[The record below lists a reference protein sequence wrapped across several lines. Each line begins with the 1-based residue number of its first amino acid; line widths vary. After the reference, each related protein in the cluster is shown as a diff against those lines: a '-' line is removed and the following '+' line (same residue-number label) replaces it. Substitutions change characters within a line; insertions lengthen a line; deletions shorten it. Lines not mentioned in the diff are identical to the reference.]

1 MDVVGSITGFF
12 RSILW
17 AIIYLL
23 LWVTDTIW
31 QVVMKI
37 ATLDFFEKGNVAEW
51 FTAISGIIIMFVVFR
66 VVKIMVKFMTSEEY
80 RTRLDPIHLIF
91 MIGVASFSIA
101 FAPIGYQY
109 LNNVAITSVKEM
121 SNFAPSDAG
130 INNSRNAKISDILVE
145 ASSINLTGDSET
157 GSLDQQ
163 IKQLDKDIARYQKEI
178 EQAEAEKKK
187 SQPGDAT
194 WNGANQVITKNNELI
209 KEAKATKKEL
219 QKKKNGVDIYDSN
232 GFDINAEDS
241 DGNYMYFSSW
251 TSLFFMIGVA
261 FLGFRTFLGVA
272 LSIGKRSILICIQY
286 LLAPYAIASLIDSES
301 KDFET
306 WVRMIAGNFMIN
318 FVQIYGCYFVLYMIN
333 SNIIQSAL
341 GGDMVGILAKI
352 ILLIAGFMAIENIPS
367 YVGRILGGSSS
378 TVGQAWS
385 EAQGVG
391 KMGLGAGSFATG
403 AMLGSVGTV
412 ASMVGGG
419 IAGFSSTQ
427 GAGSRALA
435 TASGVASGMSR
446 SASAVSAGMRGRRS
460 SASIGAGI
468 ISSGARALGQS
479 VVGAGVSSAERK
491 AGIASTD
498 AGVSSAERKAGI
510 ASTDAGV
517 QASSQSSSTAG
528 ADISASVGGG
538 FSGMYSGDDELSD
551 VQIAEAE
558 SAGMDTSGMSRV
570 EYDANSQAFG
580 IEQGYAPAEEQ
591 VRNENSNP
599 ARSAGQQ
606 AYNAQAQQRLGS
618 KKSQHTAGNV
628 NTQIRNQ
635 RIVDDTNH
643 RKER

>member
-37 ATLDFFEKGNVAEW
+37 ATLDIFEKGNVAEW

-109 LNNVAITSVKEM
+109 LNNVAITSVKQM
-121 SNFAPSDAG
+121 SNFAPSDSG

-419 IAGFSSTQ
+419 IEGFRSTQ
-427 GAGSRALA
+427 GAGARTLA
-435 TASGVASGMSR
+435 TAKGLASGVAR
-446 SASAVSAGMRGRRS
+446 SASDISAGMKGRKS

-498 AGVSSAERKAGI
+498 AGV
-510 ASTDAGV
+510 
-517 QASSQSSSTAG
+517 QASSQSSSFAG
-528 ADISASVGGG
+528 ADIPAGGG
-538 FSGMYSGDDELSD
+538 GSYSSSYSGDGELSD
-551 VQIAEAE
+551 TQIAEAE
-558 SAGMDTSGMSRV
+558 SAGMDTSGMNRE
-570 EYDANSQAFG
+570 EYDAGSQAFG
-580 IEQGYAPAEEQ
+580 IEQGYVSAEEQ

-635 RIVDDTNH
+635 RIVDDTNYG
-643 RKER
+643 KER

>member
-435 TASGVASGMSR
+435 TASGIASGMSR

-498 AGVSSAERKAGI
+498 AGV
-510 ASTDAGV
+510 
-517 QASSQSSSTAG
+517 QASSQSSSSAG
-528 ADISASVGGG
+528 ADIPAGGG
-538 FSGMYSGDDELSD
+538 GSYSSSYSGDGELSD
-551 VQIAEAE
+551 TQIAEAE
-558 SAGMDTSGMSRV
+558 SAGMDTSGMNRE
-570 EYDANSQAFG
+570 EYDAGSQAFS
-580 IEQGYAPAEEQ
+580 IEQGYVPAEEQ

-606 AYNAQAQQRLGS
+606 AYNDQAQQRLGS

-635 RIVDDTNH
+635 RIVDDTV
-643 RKER
+643 ERHFKCESILQII

>member
-121 SNFAPSDAG
+121 SNFAPSDAD

-178 EQAEAEKKK
+178 EQAKAEKKK
-187 SQPGDAT
+187 SQPGDAV
-194 WNGANQVITKNNELI
+194 WNGANQTITKNRELI
-209 KEAKATKKEL
+209 KEAEATKKQL
-219 QKKKNGVDIYDSN
+219 SDKKKGLNIYDSN

-251 TSLFFMIGVA
+251 TSLFFMIGIA

-333 SNIIQSAL
+333 SNIIHSAL

-367 YVGRILGGSSS
+367 YVGRILGGSSA
-378 TVGQAWS
+378 TVGQAWN

-435 TASGVASGMSR
+435 TASGIASGMSR

-468 ISSGARALGQS
+468 ISSGARTLGQS
-479 VVGAGVSSAERK
+479 VVG
-491 AGIASTD
+491 

-517 QASSQSSSTAG
+517 QASSQSSSAAG
-528 ADISASVGGG
+528 ADIPAGGG
-538 FSGMYSGDDELSD
+538 GSYSSSYSGDGELSD
-551 VQIAEAE
+551 TQIAEAE
-558 SAGMDTSGMSRV
+558 SAGMDTSGMNRE
-570 EYDANSQAFG
+570 EYDAGSQAFD
-580 IEQGYAPAEEQ
+580 IEQGYVPAEEQ

-606 AYNAQAQQRLGS
+606 AYNDQAQQRLGS
-618 KKSQHTAGNV
+618 KKSQHTTGNV

>member
-12 RSILW
+12 RNILW
-17 AIIYLL
+17 SIIYLL

-109 LNNVAITSVKEM
+109 LNNVAITSVKQM

-130 INNSRNAKISDILVE
+130 IDNSRNARISDILVE

-178 EQAEAEKKK
+178 EQAEADKKK
-187 SQPGDAT
+187 SQPGDAI
-194 WNGANQVITKNNELI
+194 WNGANQTITKNNELI
-209 KEAKATKKEL
+209 KEAKATRKEL
-219 QKKKNGVDIYDSN
+219 QKKKNGVDIYNSS

-333 SNIIQSAL
+333 SNIIHSAL

-378 TVGQAWS
+378 TVGQAWN

-391 KMGLGAGSFATG
+391 RMGLSAGSFATG
-403 AMLGSVGTV
+403 AMLGSAGTV

-427 GAGSRALA
+427 GVGARTLA
-435 TASGVASGMSR
+435 TASGLASGVAR
-446 SASAVSAGMRGRRS
+446 SASDIKAGMRGRKS

-468 ISSGARALGQS
+468 ISAGSRALGQS
-479 VVGAGVSSAERK
+479 IVGAGVSSAERR
-491 AGIASTD
+491 AGIAGTGS
-498 AGVSSAERKAGI
+498 
-510 ASTDAGV
+510 GV
-517 QASSQSSSTAG
+517 QSASQSSSTAG
-528 ADISASVGGG
+528 ADVPAGGG
-538 FSGMYSGDDELSD
+538 GSYSSSYSGDGELSD
-551 VQIAEAE
+551 TQIAEAE
-558 SAGMDTSGMSRV
+558 SVGMDTSGMSQE
-570 EYDANSQAFG
+570 EYDAGSQAYSA
-580 IEQGYAPAEEQ
+580 EQSLAPAEEQ
-591 VRNENSNP
+591 VRHEDSNP
-599 ARSAGQQ
+599 SRSAGQQ

-618 KKSQHTAGNV
+618 KRSQHTAGNV

-635 RIVDDTNH
+635 RIVDDAVNN

>member
-109 LNNVAITSVKEM
+109 LNNVAITSVKQM
-121 SNFAPSDAG
+121 SNFAPSDSG

-187 SQPGDAT
+187 SQPGDAA
-194 WNGANQVITKNNELI
+194 WNGANQTITKNRELI

-219 QKKKNGVDIYDSN
+219 QKKKSGVDIYDSN

-367 YVGRILGGSSS
+367 YVGRILGGSSA
-378 TVGQAWS
+378 TVGQAWN

-391 KMGLGAGSFATG
+391 RMGIGAGSFATG

-419 IAGFSSTQ
+419 IAGFRSTQ
-427 GAGSRALA
+427 GAGARTLA
-435 TASGVASGMSR
+435 TANGLASGVAR
-446 SASAVSAGMRGRRS
+446 SASAISAGMRGRRS

-468 ISSGARALGQS
+468 LSSGVGGITQAVRGTGGQQS
-479 VVGAGVSSAERK
+479 SQVSSTGETGTPSR
-491 AGIASTD
+491 
-498 AGVSSAERKAGI
+498 
-510 ASTDAGV
+510 
-517 QASSQSSSTAG
+517 
-528 ADISASVGGG
+528 GGG
-538 FSGMYSGDDELSD
+538 LSTGYSGDGELSD
-551 VQIAEAE
+551 TQIAEAE
-558 SAGMDTSGMSRV
+558 SAGMDVTGVSPE
-570 EYDANSQAFG
+570 EYYAESQSHG
-580 IEQGYAPAEEQ
+580 IEQSDPTAEEK
-591 VRNENSNP
+591 VKYEDSNP

-606 AYNAQAQQRLGS
+606 AYKAQAQERLTDLYKENG
-618 KKSQHTAGNV
+618 HTTGNV
-628 NTQIRNQ
+628 NSQIRNQ
-635 RIVDDTNH
+635 RIADDTANH

>member
-121 SNFAPSDAG
+121 SNFAPSDAD
-130 INNSRNAKISDILVE
+130 INNSRNAKISNILVE

-178 EQAEAEKKK
+178 EQAKAEKKK
-187 SQPGDAT
+187 SQPGDAI
-194 WNGANQVITKNNELI
+194 WNGANQTITKNRELI
-209 KEAKATKKEL
+209 KEAEATKKQL
-219 QKKKNGVDIYDSN
+219 SDKKGLNIYDSN

-251 TSLFFMIGVA
+251 TSLFFMIGIA

-367 YVGRILGGSSS
+367 YVGRILGGSSA
-378 TVGQAWS
+378 TVGQAWN

-435 TASGVASGMSR
+435 TASGIASGMSR

-498 AGVSSAERKAGI
+498 AGV
-510 ASTDAGV
+510 
-517 QASSQSSSTAG
+517 QASSQSSSSAG
-528 ADISASVGGG
+528 ADIPAGGG
-538 FSGMYSGDDELSD
+538 GSYSSSYSGDGELSD
-551 VQIAEAE
+551 TQIAEAE
-558 SAGMDTSGMSRV
+558 SAGMDTSGMNRE
-570 EYDANSQAFG
+570 EYDAGSQALG
-580 IEQGYAPAEEQ
+580 IEQGYVPAEEQ

-606 AYNAQAQQRLGS
+606 AYNDQAQQRLGS

>member
-17 AIIYLL
+17 SIIYLL

-109 LNNVAITSVKEM
+109 LNNVAITSVKQM
-121 SNFAPSDAG
+121 SNFAPSDAD
-130 INNSRNAKISDILVE
+130 INNSRTARISDILVE

-157 GSLDQQ
+157 GSIDQQ

-178 EQAEAEKKK
+178 EQAEADKKK
-187 SQPGDAT
+187 SQPGDAI
-194 WNGANQVITKNNELI
+194 WNGANQTITKNNELI
-209 KEAKATKKEL
+209 KEAKATRKEL
-219 QKKKNGVDIYDSN
+219 QTKKNGVDIYNSS

-378 TVGQAWS
+378 TVGQAWN

-391 KMGLGAGSFATG
+391 RMGLSAGSFATG
-403 AMLGSVGTV
+403 AMLGSAGTV
-412 ASMVGGG
+412 ASMAGGG
-419 IAGFSSTQ
+419 IAGFRSTQ
-427 GAGSRALA
+427 GAGARTLA
-435 TASGVASGMSR
+435 TASGIASGMAR
-446 SASAVSAGMRGRRS
+446 SARDISDGMRGRKS

-468 ISSGARALGQS
+468 ISSGARTLGQS
-479 VVGAGVSSAERK
+479 IVGAGVSSAERK
-491 AGIASTD
+491 AGIAGTG
-498 AGVSSAERKAGI
+498 AGVSSA
-510 ASTDAGV
+510 
-517 QASSQSSSTAG
+517 SQSSNTAG
-528 ADISASVGGG
+528 ADAPAAGSGGG
-538 FSGMYSGDDELSD
+538 YSGSYSGDGEPSD

-558 SAGMDTSGMSRV
+558 SVGMDTSGMSRE
-570 EYDANSQAFG
+570 EYEASSQAYSA
-580 IEQGYAPAEEQ
+580 EQNLAPAEEQ
-591 VRNENSNP
+591 VRHEDINP
-599 ARSAGQQ
+599 VRSAGQQ

-618 KKSQHTAGNV
+618 KRSQHTAGNM
-628 NTQIRNQ
+628 NSQIRNQ
-635 RIVDDTNH
+635 RIVDNTADH
-643 RKER
+643 KKER

>member
-109 LNNVAITSVKEM
+109 LNNVAITSVKQM
-121 SNFAPSDAG
+121 SNFAPSDSG

-435 TASGVASGMSR
+435 TASGIASGMSR
-446 SASAVSAGMRGRRS
+446 SASAVSVGMRGRRS

-498 AGVSSAERKAGI
+498 AGV
-510 ASTDAGV
+510 

-528 ADISASVGGG
+528 ADISASGGGGFSGG

-558 SAGMDTSGMSRV
+558 SAGMDTSGMSRE
-570 EYDANSQAFG
+570 EYDANSQAFS

-591 VRNENSNP
+591 VLNENSNP

-618 KKSQHTAGNV
+618 KKSQHTAGNM

>member
-1 MDVVGSITGFF
+1 
-12 RSILW
+12 
-17 AIIYLL
+17 
-23 LWVTDTIW
+23 
-31 QVVMKI
+31 
-37 ATLDFFEKGNVAEW
+37 
-51 FTAISGIIIMFVVFR
+51 
-66 VVKIMVKFMTSEEY
+66 MVKFMTSEEY

-109 LNNVAITSVKEM
+109 LNNVAITSVKQM
-121 SNFAPSDAG
+121 SNFAPSDAD

-187 SQPGDAT
+187 SQPGDAA

-419 IAGFSSTQ
+419 IEGFRSTQ
-427 GAGSRALA
+427 GAGARTLA
-435 TASGVASGMSR
+435 TAKGLASGVAR
-446 SASAVSAGMRGRRS
+446 SASDISAGMKGRKS

-468 ISSGARALGQS
+468 ISSGAKALGQS
-479 VVGAGVSSAERK
+479 VVG
-491 AGIASTD
+491 

-528 ADISASVGGG
+528 ADISASGGGGFSGG

-558 SAGMDTSGMSRV
+558 SAGMDTSGMSRE

-580 IEQGYAPAEEQ
+580 IEQGYATAEEQ
-591 VRNENSNP
+591 VLNENSNP

-635 RIVDDTNH
+635 RIVDDTNYG
-643 RKER
+643 KER

>member
-121 SNFAPSDAG
+121 SYFAPSDSG

-187 SQPGDAT
+187 SQPGDAA

-435 TASGVASGMSR
+435 TASGIASGMSR

-479 VVGAGVSSAERK
+479 VVGAGVSSAK
-491 AGIASTD
+491 
-498 AGVSSAERKAGI
+498 RKAGI

-517 QASSQSSSTAG
+517 QASSQSSSSAG
-528 ADISASVGGG
+528 ADIPAGGG
-538 FSGMYSGDDELSD
+538 GSYSSSYSGDGELSD
-551 VQIAEAE
+551 TQIAEAE
-558 SAGMDTSGMSRV
+558 SAGMDTSGMNRE
-570 EYDANSQAFG
+570 EYDAGSQAFS
-580 IEQGYAPAEEQ
+580 IEQGYVPAEEQ

-606 AYNAQAQQRLGS
+606 AYNDQAQQRLGS

>member
-130 INNSRNAKISDILVE
+130 INNSRNAKISSILVE

-157 GSLDQQ
+157 GSIEQQ
-163 IKQLDKDIARYQKEI
+163 IQQIDKDIARYEKEI
-178 EQAEAEKKK
+178 EQAEADKKK
-187 SQPGDAT
+187 SQPNSAV
-194 WNGANQVITKNNELI
+194 WNGANQTITKNRELI

-219 QKKKNGVDIYDSN
+219 QKKTGVDIYNSS

-241 DGNYMYFSSW
+241 DGNYIYFPSW
-251 TSLFFMIGVA
+251 TSLFFMMGIA

-301 KDFET
+301 KGFET

-367 YVGRILGGSSS
+367 FVGRILGGSSS
-378 TVGQAWS
+378 TVGQAWN

-391 KMGLGAGSFATG
+391 RMGLGAGSFATG

-419 IAGFSSTQ
+419 IAGFNSTQ
-427 GAGSRALA
+427 GAGARTLA
-435 TASGVASGMSR
+435 TASGIASGVTR
-446 SASAVSAGMRGRRS
+446 STSAVSMGRRNKRS
-460 SASIGAGI
+460 FASIGAGI
-468 ISSGARALGQS
+468 LSSGGSTLGHS
-479 VVGAGVSSAERK
+479 ITGAGVSSAEGK
-491 AGIASTD
+491 VGIAGT
-498 AGVSSAERKAGI
+498 G
-510 ASTDAGV
+510 AGV
-517 QASSQSSSTAG
+517 QSTSQSSSSAG
-528 ADISASVGGG
+528 ADIPAGGG
-538 FSGMYSGDDELSD
+538 GSYSSSYSGDGELSD

-558 SAGMDTSGMSRV
+558 SAGMDTSGMSRE
-570 EYDANSQAFG
+570 EYDAGSQSFG
-580 IEQGYAPAEEQ
+580 LEQNYATAEEQ

-599 ARSAGQQ
+599 ASSAGQR
-606 AYNAQAQQRLGS
+606 AYTAQAQERLAKFN
-618 KKSQHTAGNV
+618 KKSQHTAGAV
-628 NTQIRNQ
+628 NSQIRNQ
-635 RIVDDTNH
+635 RIVDDAANH

>member
-37 ATLDFFEKGNVAEW
+37 ATLDFFEKGNVSEW

-109 LNNVAITSVKEM
+109 LNNVAITSVKQM
-121 SNFAPSDAG
+121 SNFAPSDSG

-341 GGDMVGILAKI
+341 GSDMVGILAKI

-367 YVGRILGGSSS
+367 YVGRILGGSSA
-378 TVGQAWS
+378 TVGQAWN

-391 KMGLGAGSFATG
+391 RMGIGAGSFATG

-419 IAGFSSTQ
+419 IAGFRSTQ
-427 GAGSRALA
+427 GAGARTLA
-435 TASGVASGMSR
+435 TANGLASGVAR
-446 SASAVSAGMRGRRS
+446 SASYISAGMRGRRS

-491 AGIASTD
+491 AGIAGTGS
-498 AGVSSAERKAGI
+498 GIQSA
-510 ASTDAGV
+510 
-517 QASSQSSSTAG
+517 SQSSSAAG
-528 ADISASVGGG
+528 ADIPAGGG
-538 FSGMYSGDDELSD
+538 GSYSSSYSGDGELSD
-551 VQIAEAE
+551 TQIAEAE
-558 SAGMDTSGMSRV
+558 SAGMDVTGVSPE
-570 EYDANSQAFG
+570 EYYAESQSHG
-580 IEQGYAPAEEQ
+580 IEQLDPTAEEK
-591 VRNENSNP
+591 VKYEDSNP

-606 AYNAQAQQRLGS
+606 AYKAQAQERLTDIYKENG
-618 KKSQHTAGNV
+618 HTTGNV
-628 NTQIRNQ
+628 NSQIRNQ
-635 RIVDDTNH
+635 RIADDTASH

>member
-17 AIIYLL
+17 SIIYLL

-109 LNNVAITSVKEM
+109 LNNVAITSVKQM
-121 SNFAPSDAG
+121 SNFAPSDAD
-130 INNSRNAKISDILVE
+130 INNSRTARISDILVE

-157 GSLDQQ
+157 GSIDQQ

-178 EQAEAEKKK
+178 EQAEADKKK
-187 SQPGDAT
+187 SQPGDAI
-194 WNGANQVITKNNELI
+194 WNGANQTITKNNELI
-209 KEAKATKKEL
+209 KEAKTTRKEL
-219 QKKKNGVDIYDSN
+219 QKKKNGVDIYNSS

-378 TVGQAWS
+378 TVGQAWN

-391 KMGLGAGSFATG
+391 RMGLSAGSFATG
-403 AMLGSVGTV
+403 AMLGSAGTV
-412 ASMVGGG
+412 ASMAGGG
-419 IAGFSSTQ
+419 IAGFRSTQ
-427 GAGSRALA
+427 GAGARTLA
-435 TASGVASGMSR
+435 TASGIASGMAR
-446 SASAVSAGMRGRRS
+446 SARDISDGMRGRKS

-468 ISSGARALGQS
+468 ISSGARTLGQS
-479 VVGAGVSSAERK
+479 IVGAGVSSAERK
-491 AGIASTD
+491 AGIAGTG
-498 AGVSSAERKAGI
+498 AGVSSA
-510 ASTDAGV
+510 
-517 QASSQSSSTAG
+517 SQSSNTAG
-528 ADISASVGGG
+528 ADAPAAGSGGG
-538 FSGMYSGDDELSD
+538 YSGSYSGDGEPSD

-558 SAGMDTSGMSRV
+558 SVGMDTSGMSRE
-570 EYDANSQAFG
+570 EYEASSQAYSA
-580 IEQGYAPAEEQ
+580 EQNLAPAEEQ
-591 VRNENSNP
+591 VRHEDINP
-599 ARSAGQQ
+599 VRSAGQQ

-618 KKSQHTAGNV
+618 KRSQHTAGNM
-628 NTQIRNQ
+628 NSQIRNQ
-635 RIVDDTNH
+635 RIVDNTADH
-643 RKER
+643 KKER

>member
-109 LNNVAITSVKEM
+109 LNNVAITSVKQM
-121 SNFAPSDAG
+121 SNFAPSDSG

-187 SQPGDAT
+187 SQPGDAA

-367 YVGRILGGSSS
+367 YVGRILGGSSA
-378 TVGQAWS
+378 TVGQAWN

-435 TASGVASGMSR
+435 TASGIASGMSR
-446 SASAVSAGMRGRRS
+446 SASAVSTGMRGRRS

-498 AGVSSAERKAGI
+498 AGV
-510 ASTDAGV
+510 

-528 ADISASVGGG
+528 ADISASGGGGFSGG

-558 SAGMDTSGMSRV
+558 SVGMDTSGMSRE

-580 IEQGYAPAEEQ
+580 IEQSCVSAEEQ
-591 VRNENSNP
+591 VLNENSNP

-628 NTQIRNQ
+628 NSQIRNQ
-635 RIVDDTNH
+635 RIADDTANN

>member
-12 RSILW
+12 RNILW
-17 AIIYLL
+17 SIIYLL

-109 LNNVAITSVKEM
+109 LNNVAITSVKQM
-121 SNFAPSDAG
+121 SNFAPSDAD
-130 INNSRNAKISDILVE
+130 INNSRNARISDILVE

-157 GSLDQQ
+157 GSIDQQ

-178 EQAEAEKKK
+178 EQAEADKKK
-187 SQPGDAT
+187 SQPGDAI
-194 WNGANQVITKNNELI
+194 WNGANQTITKNNELI
-209 KEAKATKKEL
+209 KEAKATRKEL
-219 QKKKNGVDIYDSN
+219 QKKKNGVDIYDSS
-232 GFDINAEDS
+232 GFDINVEDS

-378 TVGQAWS
+378 TVGQAWN

-391 KMGLGAGSFATG
+391 RMGLSAGSFATG
-403 AMLGSVGTV
+403 AMLGSAGTV

-419 IAGFSSTQ
+419 ITGFNSTQ
-427 GAGSRALA
+427 GAGARTLA
-435 TASGVASGMSR
+435 TARGIASGVSN
-446 SASAVSAGMRGRRS
+446 SAMAVSAGMRGRRN

-468 ISSGARALGQS
+468 ISAGSRALGQS
-479 VVGAGVSSAERK
+479 IVGAGVSSAERK
-491 AGIASTD
+491 AGIAGT
-498 AGVSSAERKAGI
+498 G
-510 ASTDAGV
+510 AGV
-517 QASSQSSSTAG
+517 QSATQSSSTAG
-528 ADISASVGGG
+528 ADALAAGSGGG
-538 FSGMYSGDDELSD
+538 YSGSYSGDGEPSD

-558 SAGMDTSGMSRV
+558 SVGMDTSGMSRE
-570 EYDANSQAFG
+570 EYEASSQAYSA
-580 IEQGYAPAEEQ
+580 EQNLAPAEEQ
-591 VRNENSNP
+591 VRHEDINP
-599 ARSAGQQ
+599 ASSAGQQ

-618 KKSQHTAGNV
+618 KRSQHTAGNM
-628 NTQIRNQ
+628 NSQIRNQ
-635 RIVDDTNH
+635 RIVDDTANH

>member
-12 RSILW
+12 RIILW

-121 SNFAPSDAG
+121 SNFAPSDAD

-178 EQAEAEKKK
+178 EQAKAEKKK
-187 SQPGDAT
+187 SQPGDAV
-194 WNGANQVITKNNELI
+194 WNGANQTITKNRELI
-209 KEAKATKKEL
+209 KEAEATKKQL
-219 QKKKNGVDIYDSN
+219 SDKKKGLNIYDSN

-251 TSLFFMIGVA
+251 TSLFFMIGIA

-333 SNIIQSAL
+333 SNIIHSAL

-367 YVGRILGGSSS
+367 YVGRILGGSSA
-378 TVGQAWS
+378 TVGQAWN

-435 TASGVASGMSR
+435 TASGIASGMSR

-498 AGVSSAERKAGI
+498 AGV
-510 ASTDAGV
+510 
-517 QASSQSSSTAG
+517 QASSQSSSAAG
-528 ADISASVGGG
+528 ADIPAGGG
-538 FSGMYSGDDELSD
+538 GSYSSSYSGDGELSD
-551 VQIAEAE
+551 TQIAEAE
-558 SAGMDTSGMSRV
+558 SAGMDTSGMNRE
-570 EYDANSQAFG
+570 EYDAGSQAFG
-580 IEQGYAPAEEQ
+580 IEQGYVPAEEQ

-606 AYNAQAQQRLGS
+606 AYNDQAQQRLGS

>member
-109 LNNVAITSVKEM
+109 LNNVAITSVKQM
-121 SNFAPSDAG
+121 SNFAPSDSG

-187 SQPGDAT
+187 SQPGDAA

-367 YVGRILGGSSS
+367 YVGRILGGSSA
-378 TVGQAWS
+378 TVGQAWN

-435 TASGVASGMSR
+435 TASGIASGMSR

-498 AGVSSAERKAGI
+498 AGV
-510 ASTDAGV
+510 

-528 ADISASVGGG
+528 ADISASGGGGFSGG

-558 SAGMDTSGMSRV
+558 SVGMDTSGMSRE

-580 IEQGYAPAEEQ
+580 IEQGCAPAEEQ
-591 VRNENSNP
+591 VLNENSNP

>member
-109 LNNVAITSVKEM
+109 LNNVAISSVKEM
-121 SNFAPSDAG
+121 SNFAPSDSG
-130 INNSRNAKISDILVE
+130 INNSRNAKISSILVE

-157 GSLDQQ
+157 GSIEQQ
-163 IKQLDKDIARYQKEI
+163 IQQLDKDIARYQKEI
-178 EQAEAEKKK
+178 EQAEADKKK
-187 SQPGDAT
+187 SQPNSAV
-194 WNGANQVITKNNELI
+194 WNGANQTITKNRELI
-209 KEAKATKKEL
+209 KEAKASKKEL
-219 QKKKNGVDIYDSN
+219 QKKTGVDIYNSS

-241 DGNYMYFSSW
+241 DGNYIYFPSW
-251 TSLFFMIGVA
+251 TSLFFMMGIA

-301 KDFET
+301 KGFET

-333 SNIIQSAL
+333 SNIIHSAL

-367 YVGRILGGSSS
+367 FVGRILGGSSS
-378 TVGQAWS
+378 TVGQAWN

-391 KMGLGAGSFATG
+391 RMGLGAGSFATG

-419 IAGFSSTQ
+419 IAGFRSTQ
-427 GAGSRALA
+427 GAGARTLA
-435 TASGVASGMSR
+435 TANGLASGVAR
-446 SASAVSAGMRGRRS
+446 SASAISAGMRGRRS

-468 ISSGARALGQS
+468 LSSGVGGITQAVRGTGGQQSSQISSTGETGTPPRGGS
-479 VVGAGVSSAERK
+479 H
-491 AGIASTD
+491 ST
-498 AGVSSAERKAGI
+498 G
-510 ASTDAGV
+510 
-517 QASSQSSSTAG
+517 
-528 ADISASVGGG
+528 
-538 FSGMYSGDDELSD
+538 YSGDGELSD
-551 VQIAEAE
+551 TQIAEAE
-558 SAGMDTSGMSRV
+558 SAGMDTDGMNRE
-570 EYDANSQAFG
+570 EYDASSQAFS

-591 VRNENSNP
+591 VRTENSNP

-618 KKSQHTAGNV
+618 KKSQHTAGAV
-628 NTQIRNQ
+628 NSQIRNQ
-635 RIVDDTNH
+635 RIVDDAANH
-643 RKER
+643 RKES

>member
-109 LNNVAITSVKEM
+109 LNNVAITSVKQM
-121 SNFAPSDAG
+121 SNFAPSDSG

-187 SQPGDAT
+187 SQPGDAA

-367 YVGRILGGSSS
+367 YVGRILGGSSA
-378 TVGQAWS
+378 TVGQAWN

-435 TASGVASGMSR
+435 TASGIASGVAR
-446 SASAVSAGMRGRRS
+446 SASAVSTGMKGRRS

-468 ISSGARALGQS
+468 ISEGSRALGQS
-479 VVGAGVSSAERK
+479 IVGAGVSSAERR
-491 AGIASTD
+491 AGIAGTGS
-498 AGVSSAERKAGI
+498 GIQSA
-510 ASTDAGV
+510 
-517 QASSQSSSTAG
+517 SQSSSSAG
-528 ADISASVGGG
+528 ADIPAGGG
-538 FSGMYSGDDELSD
+538 GSYSSSYSGDGELSD
-551 VQIAEAE
+551 TQIAEAE
-558 SAGMDTSGMSRV
+558 SAGMDTSGMNRE
-570 EYDANSQAFG
+570 EYDAGSQAFD
-580 IEQGYAPAEEQ
+580 IEQSCVPAEEQ
-591 VRNENSNP
+591 IRNEDINP
-599 ARSAGQQ
+599 VRSAGQQ

-618 KKSQHTAGNV
+618 KRSQHTAGNV

-635 RIVDDTNH
+635 RIVDDEVNN
-643 RKER
+643 RKEK

>member
-37 ATLDFFEKGNVAEW
+37 ATLDFFEKGNVSEW

-109 LNNVAITSVKEM
+109 LNNVAITSVKQM
-121 SNFAPSDAG
+121 SNFAPSDSG

-435 TASGVASGMSR
+435 TASGIASGMSR

-491 AGIASTD
+491 
-498 AGVSSAERKAGI
+498 VGI

-528 ADISASVGGG
+528 ADISASGGGGFSGG

-558 SAGMDTSGMSRV
+558 SAGMDTSGMSRE
-570 EYDANSQAFG
+570 EYDANSQAFS

-591 VRNENSNP
+591 VLNENSNP

-618 KKSQHTAGNV
+618 KKSQHTAGNM
-628 NTQIRNQ
+628 NTQIKNQ

>member
-12 RSILW
+12 RNILW
-17 AIIYLL
+17 SIIYLL

-121 SNFAPSDAG
+121 SNFAPSDAD
-130 INNSRNAKISDILVE
+130 INNSRNAKISNILVE

-178 EQAEAEKKK
+178 EQAKAEKKK
-187 SQPGDAT
+187 SQPGDAV
-194 WNGANQVITKNNELI
+194 WNGANQTITKNRELI
-209 KEAKATKKEL
+209 KEAEATKKQL
-219 QKKKNGVDIYDSN
+219 SDKKKGLNIYDSN

-251 TSLFFMIGVA
+251 TSLFFMIGIA

-333 SNIIQSAL
+333 SNIIHSAL

-367 YVGRILGGSSS
+367 YVGRILGGSSA
-378 TVGQAWS
+378 TVGQAWN

-391 KMGLGAGSFATG
+391 RMGVGAGSFATG

-419 IAGFSSTQ
+419 IAGFRSTQ
-427 GAGSRALA
+427 GAGARTLA
-435 TASGVASGMSR
+435 TANGLASGVAR
-446 SASAVSAGMRGRRS
+446 SASAISAGMRGRRS

-468 ISSGARALGQS
+468 LSSGVGGITQAVRGTGGQ
-479 VVGAGVSSAERK
+479 
-491 AGIASTD
+491 
-498 AGVSSAERKAGI
+498 
-510 ASTDAGV
+510 
-517 QASSQSSSTAG
+517 QASQVSNTG
-528 ADISASVGGG
+528 ETGTPPRVGGHS
-538 FSGMYSGDDELSD
+538 SGYSGDGELSD
-551 VQIAEAE
+551 TQIAEAE
-558 SAGMDTSGMSRV
+558 SAGMDVTGMSPE
-570 EYDANSQAFG
+570 EYYAESQSHG
-580 IEQGYAPAEEQ
+580 IEQLGPTAEEK
-591 VRNENSNP
+591 VKYEDNNP

-606 AYNAQAQQRLGS
+606 AYKAQAQERLTDIYKENG
-618 KKSQHTAGNV
+618 HTAGNV
-628 NTQIRNQ
+628 NSQIRNQ
-635 RIVDDTNH
+635 RIADDTANH

>member
-109 LNNVAITSVKEM
+109 LNNVAITSVKQM
-121 SNFAPSDAG
+121 SNFAPSDSG

-187 SQPGDAT
+187 SQPGDAA

-367 YVGRILGGSSS
+367 YVGRILGGSSA
-378 TVGQAWS
+378 TVGQAWN

-419 IAGFSSTQ
+419 IAGFRSTQ

-435 TASGVASGMSR
+435 TASGIASGMSR

-479 VVGAGVSSAERK
+479 VVGAG
-491 AGIASTD
+491 D
-498 AGVSSAERKAGI
+498 SSAERKAGI

-517 QASSQSSSTAG
+517 QASSQSSSSAG
-528 ADISASVGGG
+528 ADIPAGGG
-538 FSGMYSGDDELSD
+538 GSYSSSYSGDGELSD
-551 VQIAEAE
+551 TQIAEAE
-558 SAGMDTSGMSRV
+558 SAGMDTSGMNRE
-570 EYDANSQAFG
+570 EYDAGSQAFG
-580 IEQGYAPAEEQ
+580 IAQVSAEEQ

-606 AYNAQAQQRLGS
+606 AYNDQAQQRLGS

>member
-130 INNSRNAKISDILVE
+130 INNSRNAKISSILVE

-157 GSLDQQ
+157 GSIEQQ
-163 IKQLDKDIARYQKEI
+163 IQQIDKDIARYEKEI
-178 EQAEAEKKK
+178 EQAEADKKK
-187 SQPGDAT
+187 SQPNSAV
-194 WNGANQVITKNNELI
+194 WNGANQTITKNRELI

-219 QKKKNGVDIYDSN
+219 QKKTGVDIYNSS

-241 DGNYMYFSSW
+241 DGNYIYFPSW
-251 TSLFFMIGVA
+251 TSLFFMMGIA

-301 KDFET
+301 KGFET

-333 SNIIQSAL
+333 SNIIHSAL

-367 YVGRILGGSSS
+367 FVGRILGGSSS
-378 TVGQAWS
+378 TVGQAWN

-391 KMGLGAGSFATG
+391 RMGLGAGSFATG

-419 IAGFSSTQ
+419 IAGFNSTQ
-427 GAGSRALA
+427 GAGARTLA
-435 TASGVASGMSR
+435 TASGIASGVTR
-446 SASAVSAGMRGRRS
+446 SASAVSMGRRNKRS
-460 SASIGAGI
+460 FASIGAGI
-468 ISSGARALGQS
+468 LSSGGSTLGHS
-479 VVGAGVSSAERK
+479 ITGVGVSSAEGK
-491 AGIASTD
+491 VGIAGT
-498 AGVSSAERKAGI
+498 G
-510 ASTDAGV
+510 AGV
-517 QASSQSSSTAG
+517 QSTSQSSSSAG
-528 ADISASVGGG
+528 ADIPAGGG
-538 FSGMYSGDDELSD
+538 GSYSSSYSGDGELSD

-558 SAGMDTSGMSRV
+558 SAGMDTSGMSRE
-570 EYDANSQAFG
+570 EYDAGSQSFG
-580 IEQGYAPAEEQ
+580 LEQNYAAAEEQ

-599 ARSAGQQ
+599 ASSAGQR
-606 AYNAQAQQRLGS
+606 AYTAQAQERLAKFN
-618 KKSQHTAGNV
+618 KKSQHTAGAV
-628 NTQIRNQ
+628 NSQIRNQ
-635 RIVDDTNH
+635 RIVDDAANH

>member
-109 LNNVAITSVKEM
+109 LNNVAITSVKQM
-121 SNFAPSDAG
+121 SNFAPSDSG

-232 GFDINAEDS
+232 GFDINAEDT

-333 SNIIQSAL
+333 SNIIKSAL

-435 TASGVASGMSR
+435 TASGIASGMSR

-498 AGVSSAERKAGI
+498 AGV
-510 ASTDAGV
+510 
-517 QASSQSSSTAG
+517 QASSQSSSSAG
-528 ADISASVGGG
+528 ADIPAGGG
-538 FSGMYSGDDELSD
+538 GSYSSSYSGDGELSD
-551 VQIAEAE
+551 TQIAEAE
-558 SAGMDTSGMSRV
+558 SAGMDTSGMNRE
-570 EYDANSQAFG
+570 EYDAGSQAFG
-580 IEQGYAPAEEQ
+580 IEQSCVSAEEQ
-591 VRNENSNP
+591 IRNEDINP

-618 KKSQHTAGNV
+618 KRSQHTAGNV

-635 RIVDDTNH
+635 RIVDDEVNN
-643 RKER
+643 RKEK

>member
-109 LNNVAITSVKEM
+109 LNNVAITSVKQM
-121 SNFAPSDAG
+121 SNFAPSDSG

-187 SQPGDAT
+187 SQPGDAA

-367 YVGRILGGSSS
+367 YVGRILGGSSA
-378 TVGQAWS
+378 TVGQAWN

-427 GAGSRALA
+427 GAGARTLA
-435 TASGVASGMSR
+435 TASGIASGVAR
-446 SASAVSAGMRGRRS
+446 SASAVSTGMKGRRS
-460 SASIGAGI
+460 SASIGADI
-468 ISSGARALGQS
+468 ISKGSRALGQS
-479 VVGAGVSSAERK
+479 IVGAGVSSAERR
-491 AGIASTD
+491 AGIAGTGS
-498 AGVSSAERKAGI
+498 GIQSA
-510 ASTDAGV
+510 
-517 QASSQSSSTAG
+517 SQSSSSAG
-528 ADISASVGGG
+528 ADIPAGGG
-538 FSGMYSGDDELSD
+538 GSYSSSYSGDGELSD
-551 VQIAEAE
+551 TQIAEAE
-558 SAGMDTSGMSRV
+558 SAGMDTSGMNRE
-570 EYDANSQAFG
+570 EYDVGSQAFG
-580 IEQGYAPAEEQ
+580 IEQGYASAEEQ

-606 AYNAQAQQRLGS
+606 AYNDQAQQRLGS

>member
-17 AIIYLL
+17 SIIYLL

-109 LNNVAITSVKEM
+109 LNNVAITSVKQM
-121 SNFAPSDAG
+121 SNFAPSDAD
-130 INNSRNAKISDILVE
+130 INNSRNARISDILVE

-157 GSLDQQ
+157 GSIDQQ

-178 EQAEAEKKK
+178 EQAEADKKK
-187 SQPGDAT
+187 SQPGDAI
-194 WNGANQVITKNNELI
+194 WNGANQTITKNKELI
-209 KEAKATKKEL
+209 KEAKATRKEL
-219 QKKKNGVDIYDSN
+219 QKKKNGVDIYNSS

-378 TVGQAWS
+378 TVGQAWN

-391 KMGLGAGSFATG
+391 RMGLSAGSFATG
-403 AMLGSVGTV
+403 AMLGSAGTV
-412 ASMVGGG
+412 ASMAGGG
-419 IAGFSSTQ
+419 IAGFRSTQ
-427 GAGSRALA
+427 GAGARTLA
-435 TASGVASGMSR
+435 TASGIASGMAR
-446 SASAVSAGMRGRRS
+446 SARDISDGMRGRKS

-468 ISSGARALGQS
+468 ISSGARTLGQS
-479 VVGAGVSSAERK
+479 IVGAGVSSAERK
-491 AGIASTD
+491 AGIAGT
-498 AGVSSAERKAGI
+498 G
-510 ASTDAGV
+510 AGV
-517 QASSQSSSTAG
+517 QSASQSSSTAG
-528 ADISASVGGG
+528 ASAPAAGGG
-538 FSGMYSGDDELSD
+538 GSYSSSYSGDGELSD
-551 VQIAEAE
+551 TQIAEAE
-558 SAGMDTSGMSRV
+558 SAGMDTSGMSQA
-570 EYDANSQAFG
+570 EYFAESQAHG
-580 IEQGYAPAEEQ
+580 IEQLSPTAEEK
-591 VRNENSNP
+591 VRNEDSNP
-599 ARSAGQQ
+599 ASSAGQQ
-606 AYNAQAQQRLGS
+606 AYNAQAQERLAKFY
-618 KKSQHTAGNV
+618 KKPEHTAGAV
-628 NTQIRNQ
+628 NNQIRNQ
-635 RIVDDTNH
+635 RIVDDTADH

>member
-12 RSILW
+12 RNILW
-17 AIIYLL
+17 SIIYLL

-109 LNNVAITSVKEM
+109 LNNVAITSVKQM
-121 SNFAPSDAG
+121 SNFAPSDAD
-130 INNSRNAKISDILVE
+130 INNSRNARISDILVE

-157 GSLDQQ
+157 GSIDQQ

-178 EQAEAEKKK
+178 EQAEADKKK
-187 SQPGDAT
+187 SQPGDAI
-194 WNGANQVITKNNELI
+194 WNGANQTITKNKELI
-209 KEAKATKKEL
+209 KEAKATRKEL
-219 QKKKNGVDIYDSN
+219 QKKKNGVDIYDSS

-378 TVGQAWS
+378 TVGQAWN

-391 KMGLGAGSFATG
+391 RMGLSAGSFATG
-403 AMLGSVGTV
+403 AMLGSAGTV
-412 ASMVGGG
+412 ASMIGGG

-427 GAGSRALA
+427 GAGARTLA
-435 TASGVASGMSR
+435 TARGIASGVSN
-446 SASAVSAGMRGRRS
+446 SAKDVSAGMRGRRN

-468 ISSGARALGQS
+468 ISAGSRALGQS
-479 VVGAGVSSAERK
+479 IVGAGVQSAERK
-491 AGIASTD
+491 AGIAGT
-498 AGVSSAERKAGI
+498 G
-510 ASTDAGV
+510 AGV
-517 QASSQSSSTAG
+517 QSASQSSSTAG
-528 ADISASVGGG
+528 VSAPAAGSGGG
-538 FSGMYSGDDELSD
+538 YSGSYSGDGEPSD

-558 SAGMDTSGMSRV
+558 SVGMDTSGMSRE
-570 EYDANSQAFG
+570 EYEASSQAYSA
-580 IEQGYAPAEEQ
+580 EQNLAPAEEQ
-591 VRNENSNP
+591 VRHEDINP

-618 KKSQHTAGNV
+618 KRSQHTAGNM
-628 NTQIRNQ
+628 NSQIRNQ
-635 RIVDDTNH
+635 RIVDNTANH

>member
-12 RSILW
+12 RNILW
-17 AIIYLL
+17 SIIYLL

-109 LNNVAITSVKEM
+109 LNNVAITSVKQM

-130 INNSRNAKISDILVE
+130 IDNSRNARISDILVE
-145 ASSINLTGDSET
+145 ASSVNLTGDSET

-178 EQAEAEKKK
+178 EQAEADKKK
-187 SQPGDAT
+187 SQPGDAV
-194 WNGANQVITKNNELI
+194 WNGANQTIAKNNELI
-209 KEAKATKKEL
+209 KEAKATRKEL
-219 QKKKNGVDIYDSN
+219 QKKKNGVDIYNSS

-378 TVGQAWS
+378 TVGQAWN

-391 KMGLGAGSFATG
+391 RMGLSAGSFATG
-403 AMLGSVGTV
+403 AMLGSAGTV

-427 GAGSRALA
+427 GAAGARTLA
-435 TASGVASGMSR
+435 TASGIASGVAR
-446 SASAVSAGMRGRRS
+446 SASDIKAGMRGRKS

-468 ISSGARALGQS
+468 ISAGSRALGQS
-479 VVGAGVSSAERK
+479 IVGAGVSSAERR
-491 AGIASTD
+491 AGIAGT
-498 AGVSSAERKAGI
+498 G
-510 ASTDAGV
+510 AGV
-517 QASSQSSSTAG
+517 QSASQSSSTAG
-528 ADISASVGGG
+528 ADAPAGVGGSY
-538 FSGMYSGDDELSD
+538 SGSYSGDGEPSD

-558 SAGMDTSGMSRV
+558 SVGMDTSGMSRE
-570 EYDANSQAFG
+570 EYEAGSQAYSA
-580 IEQGYAPAEEQ
+580 EQNLAPAEEQ
-591 VRNENSNP
+591 VRHEDSNP

-618 KKSQHTAGNV
+618 KRSQHTAGTV
-628 NTQIRNQ
+628 NNQIRNQ
-635 RIVDDTNH
+635 RIVDDTADH
-643 RKER
+643 RKEK

>member
-121 SNFAPSDAG
+121 SNFAPSDAD

-178 EQAEAEKKK
+178 EQAKAEKKK
-187 SQPGDAT
+187 SQPGDAV
-194 WNGANQVITKNNELI
+194 WNGANQTITKNRELI
-209 KEAKATKKEL
+209 KEAEATKKQL
-219 QKKKNGVDIYDSN
+219 SDKKGLNIYDSN

-367 YVGRILGGSSS
+367 YVGRILGGSSA
-378 TVGQAWS
+378 TVGQAWN

-403 AMLGSVGTV
+403 AILGSVGTV

-435 TASGVASGMSR
+435 TASGIASGMSR

-498 AGVSSAERKAGI
+498 AGV
-510 ASTDAGV
+510 
-517 QASSQSSSTAG
+517 QASSQSSSSAG
-528 ADISASVGGG
+528 ADIPAGGG
-538 FSGMYSGDDELSD
+538 GSYSSSYSGDGELSD
-551 VQIAEAE
+551 TQIAEAE
-558 SAGMDTSGMSRV
+558 SAGMDTSGMNRE
-570 EYDANSQAFG
+570 EYDAGSQAFG
-580 IEQGYAPAEEQ
+580 IEQGYVSAEEQ

-606 AYNAQAQQRLGS
+606 AYNDQAQQRLGS

>member
-37 ATLDFFEKGNVAEW
+37 ATLDFFEKGNVSEW

-109 LNNVAITSVKEM
+109 LNNVAITSVKQM
-121 SNFAPSDAG
+121 SNFAPSDSG

-435 TASGVASGMSR
+435 TASGIASGMSR

-498 AGVSSAERKAGI
+498 AGV
-510 ASTDAGV
+510 

-528 ADISASVGGG
+528 ADISASGGGGFSGG

-558 SAGMDTSGMSRV
+558 SAGMDTSGMSRE

-580 IEQGYAPAEEQ
+580 IEHGYAPAEEQ
-591 VRNENSNP
+591 VLNENSNP

-618 KKSQHTAGNV
+618 KKSQHTAGNM

>member
-378 TVGQAWS
+378 TVGQAWN

-391 KMGLGAGSFATG
+391 RMGLSAGSFATG

-427 GAGSRALA
+427 GAGARTLA
-435 TASGVASGMSR
+435 TASGIASGVAR
-446 SASAVSAGMRGRRS
+446 SASAVSTGMKGRRS

-468 ISSGARALGQS
+468 ISKGSRALGQS
-479 VVGAGVSSAERK
+479 IVGAGVSSAERR
-491 AGIASTD
+491 AGIAGTGS
-498 AGVSSAERKAGI
+498 GIQSA
-510 ASTDAGV
+510 
-517 QASSQSSSTAG
+517 SQSSSSAG
-528 ADISASVGGG
+528 ADIPAGGG
-538 FSGMYSGDDELSD
+538 GSYSSSYSGDGELFD
-551 VQIAEAE
+551 TQIAEAE
-558 SAGMDTSGMSRV
+558 SAGMDTSGMNRE
-570 EYDANSQAFG
+570 EYDAGSQAFG
-580 IEQGYAPAEEQ
+580 IEQGYVSAEEQ

-606 AYNAQAQQRLGS
+606 AYNDQAQQRLGS

-628 NTQIRNQ
+628 NAQIRNQ
-635 RIVDDTNH
+635 RIADDTANN

>member
-121 SNFAPSDAG
+121 SNFAPSDAD
-130 INNSRNAKISDILVE
+130 INNSRNAKISSILVE

-157 GSLDQQ
+157 GSIEQQ
-163 IKQLDKDIARYQKEI
+163 IQQIDKDIARYEKEI
-178 EQAEAEKKK
+178 EQAEADKKK
-187 SQPGDAT
+187 SQPNSAV
-194 WNGANQVITKNNELI
+194 WNGANQTITKNRELI

-219 QKKKNGVDIYDSN
+219 QKKTGVDIYNSS

-241 DGNYMYFSSW
+241 DGNYIYFPSW
-251 TSLFFMIGVA
+251 TSLFFMMGIA

-301 KDFET
+301 KGFET

-333 SNIIQSAL
+333 SNIIHSAL

-367 YVGRILGGSSS
+367 FVGRILGGSSS
-378 TVGQAWS
+378 TVGQAWN

-391 KMGLGAGSFATG
+391 RMGLGAGSFATG

-419 IAGFSSTQ
+419 IAGFNSTQ
-427 GAGSRALA
+427 GAGARTLA
-435 TASGVASGMSR
+435 TASGIASGVTR
-446 SASAVSAGMRGRRS
+446 SASAVSMGRRNKRS
-460 SASIGAGI
+460 FASIGAGI
-468 ISSGARALGQS
+468 LSSGGSTLGHS
-479 VVGAGVSSAERK
+479 ITGAGVSSAEGK
-491 AGIASTD
+491 VGIAGT
-498 AGVSSAERKAGI
+498 G
-510 ASTDAGV
+510 AGV
-517 QASSQSSSTAG
+517 QSTSQSSSSAG
-528 ADISASVGGG
+528 ADIPAGGG
-538 FSGMYSGDDELSD
+538 GSYSSSYSGDGELSD

-558 SAGMDTSGMSRV
+558 SAGMDTSGMSR
-570 EYDANSQAFG
+570 EEHDAGSQSFG
-580 IEQGYAPAEEQ
+580 LEQNYATAEEQ

-599 ARSAGQQ
+599 ASSAGQR
-606 AYNAQAQQRLGS
+606 AYTAQAQERLAKFN
-618 KKSQHTAGNV
+618 KKSQHTAGAV
-628 NTQIRNQ
+628 NSQIRNQ
-635 RIVDDTNH
+635 RIVDDAANH

>member
-378 TVGQAWS
+378 TVGQAWN

-391 KMGLGAGSFATG
+391 RMGLSTGSFATG

-427 GAGSRALA
+427 GAGARTLA
-435 TASGVASGMSR
+435 TASGIASGVAR
-446 SASAVSAGMRGRRS
+446 SASAVSTGMKGRRS

-468 ISSGARALGQS
+468 ISKGSRALGQS
-479 VVGAGVSSAERK
+479 IVSAGDSSAERR
-491 AGIASTD
+491 AGIAGTGS
-498 AGVSSAERKAGI
+498 GIQSA
-510 ASTDAGV
+510 
-517 QASSQSSSTAG
+517 SQSSSSAG
-528 ADISASVGGG
+528 ADIPAGGG
-538 FSGMYSGDDELSD
+538 GSYSSSYSGDGELSD
-551 VQIAEAE
+551 TQIAEAE
-558 SAGMDTSGMSRV
+558 SAGMDTSGMNRE
-570 EYDANSQAFG
+570 EYDAGSQAFG
-580 IEQGYAPAEEQ
+580 IEQGYVSAEEQ

-606 AYNAQAQQRLGS
+606 AYNDQAQQRLGS

-628 NTQIRNQ
+628 NAQIRNQ
-635 RIVDDTNH
+635 RIVDDAVNNN

>member
-130 INNSRNAKISDILVE
+130 INNSRNAKISSILVE

-157 GSLDQQ
+157 GSIEQQ
-163 IKQLDKDIARYQKEI
+163 IQQIDKDIARYEKEI
-178 EQAEAEKKK
+178 EQAEADKKK
-187 SQPGDAT
+187 SQPNSAV
-194 WNGANQVITKNNELI
+194 WNGANQTITKNRELI

-219 QKKKNGVDIYDSN
+219 QKKTGVDIYNSS

-241 DGNYMYFSSW
+241 DGNYIYFPSW
-251 TSLFFMIGVA
+251 TSLFFMMGIA

-301 KDFET
+301 KGFET

-333 SNIIQSAL
+333 SNIIHSAL

-367 YVGRILGGSSS
+367 FVGKILGGSSS
-378 TVGQAWS
+378 TVGQAWN

-391 KMGLGAGSFATG
+391 RMGLGAGSFATG

-419 IAGFSSTQ
+419 IAGFNSTQ
-427 GAGSRALA
+427 GAGARTLA
-435 TASGVASGMSR
+435 TASGIASGVTR
-446 SASAVSAGMRGRRS
+446 SASAVSMGRRNKRS
-460 SASIGAGI
+460 FASIGAGI
-468 ISSGARALGQS
+468 LSSGGSTLGHS
-479 VVGAGVSSAERK
+479 ITGAGVSSAEGK
-491 AGIASTD
+491 VGIAGT
-498 AGVSSAERKAGI
+498 G
-510 ASTDAGV
+510 AGV
-517 QASSQSSSTAG
+517 QSTSQSSSSAG
-528 ADISASVGGG
+528 ADIPAGGG
-538 FSGMYSGDDELSD
+538 GSYSSSYSGDGELSD

-558 SAGMDTSGMSRV
+558 SAGMDTSGMSRE
-570 EYDANSQAFG
+570 EYDAGSQSFG
-580 IEQGYAPAEEQ
+580 LEQNYATAEEQ

-599 ARSAGQQ
+599 ASSAGQR
-606 AYNAQAQQRLGS
+606 AYTAQAQERLAKFN
-618 KKSQHTAGNV
+618 KKSQHTAGAV
-628 NTQIRNQ
+628 NSQIRNQ
-635 RIVDDTNH
+635 RIVDDAANH

>member
-17 AIIYLL
+17 SIIYLL

-109 LNNVAITSVKEM
+109 LNNVAITSVKQM
-121 SNFAPSDAG
+121 SNFAPSDAD
-130 INNSRNAKISDILVE
+130 INNSRTARISDILVE

-157 GSLDQQ
+157 GSIDQQ

-178 EQAEAEKKK
+178 EQAEADKKK
-187 SQPGDAT
+187 SQPGDAI
-194 WNGANQVITKNNELI
+194 WNGANQTITKNNELI
-209 KEAKATKKEL
+209 KEAKATRKEL
-219 QKKKNGVDIYDSN
+219 QKKKNGVDIYNSS

-378 TVGQAWS
+378 TVGQAWN

-391 KMGLGAGSFATG
+391 RMGLSAGSFATG

-412 ASMVGGG
+412 ASMAGGG
-419 IAGFSSTQ
+419 IAGFRSTQ
-427 GAGSRALA
+427 GAGARTLA
-435 TASGVASGMSR
+435 TASGIASGMAR
-446 SASAVSAGMRGRRS
+446 SARDISDGMRGRKS

-468 ISSGARALGQS
+468 ISSGTRTLGQS
-479 VVGAGVSSAERK
+479 IVGAGVSSAERK
-491 AGIASTD
+491 AGIAGTG
-498 AGVSSAERKAGI
+498 AGVSSA
-510 ASTDAGV
+510 
-517 QASSQSSSTAG
+517 SQSSNTAG
-528 ADISASVGGG
+528 ADAPAAGSGGG
-538 FSGMYSGDDELSD
+538 YSGSYSGDGEPSD

-558 SAGMDTSGMSRV
+558 SVGMDTSGMSRE
-570 EYDANSQAFG
+570 EYEASSQAYSA
-580 IEQGYAPAEEQ
+580 EQNLAPAEEQ
-591 VRNENSNP
+591 VRHEDINP

-618 KKSQHTAGNV
+618 KRSQHTAGNM
-628 NTQIRNQ
+628 NSQIRNQ
-635 RIVDDTNH
+635 RIVDDTADH

>member
-109 LNNVAITSVKEM
+109 LNNVAITSVKQM
-121 SNFAPSDAG
+121 SNFAPSDAD

-187 SQPGDAT
+187 SQPGDAA

-367 YVGRILGGSSS
+367 YVGRILGGSSA
-378 TVGQAWS
+378 TVGQAWN

-419 IAGFSSTQ
+419 IEGFRSTQ
-427 GAGSRALA
+427 GAGARTLA
-435 TASGVASGMSR
+435 TAKGLASGVAR
-446 SASAVSAGMRGRRS
+446 SASDISAGMKGRKS

-468 ISSGARALGQS
+468 ISSGAKALGQS
-479 VVGAGVSSAERK
+479 VVG
-491 AGIASTD
+491 

-528 ADISASVGGG
+528 ADISASGGGGFSGG

-558 SAGMDTSGMSRV
+558 SAGMDTSGMSRE

-580 IEQGYAPAEEQ
+580 IEQGYATAEEQ
-591 VRNENSNP
+591 VLNENSNP

-635 RIVDDTNH
+635 RIVDDTNYG
-643 RKER
+643 KER

>member
-109 LNNVAITSVKEM
+109 LNNVAITSVKQM
-121 SNFAPSDAG
+121 SNFAPSDSG

-187 SQPGDAT
+187 SQPGDAA

-367 YVGRILGGSSS
+367 YVGRILGGSSA
-378 TVGQAWS
+378 TVGQAWN

-435 TASGVASGMSR
+435 TASGIASGMSR

-498 AGVSSAERKAGI
+498 AGV
-510 ASTDAGV
+510 
-517 QASSQSSSTAG
+517 QASSQSSSFAG
-528 ADISASVGGG
+528 ADIPAGGG
-538 FSGMYSGDDELSD
+538 GSYSSSYSGDGELSD
-551 VQIAEAE
+551 TQIAEAE
-558 SAGMDTSGMSRV
+558 SAGMDTSGMNRE
-570 EYDANSQAFG
+570 EYDAGSQAFG
-580 IEQGYAPAEEQ
+580 IEQGYVSAEEQ

-606 AYNAQAQQRLGS
+606 AYNDQAQQRLGS

>member
-109 LNNVAITSVKEM
+109 LNNVAITSVKQM
-121 SNFAPSDAG
+121 SNFAPSDSG

-187 SQPGDAT
+187 SQPGDAA

-367 YVGRILGGSSS
+367 YVGRILGGSSA
-378 TVGQAWS
+378 TVGQAWN

-435 TASGVASGMSR
+435 TASGIASGMSR

-468 ISSGARALGQS
+468 LSSGVGGITQAVRGTGGQ
-479 VVGAGVSSAERK
+479 
-491 AGIASTD
+491 
-498 AGVSSAERKAGI
+498 
-510 ASTDAGV
+510 
-517 QASSQSSSTAG
+517 QSSQVSRTG
-528 ADISASVGGG
+528 ETGTPPRGGG
-538 FSGMYSGDDELSD
+538 HSTGYSGDGELSD
-551 VQIAEAE
+551 IQIAEAE
-558 SAGMDTSGMSRV
+558 SAGMDVTGVSPE
-570 EYDANSQAFG
+570 EYYAESQSHG
-580 IEQGYAPAEEQ
+580 IEQLGPTAEEK
-591 VRNENSNP
+591 VKYEDGNP

-606 AYNAQAQQRLGS
+606 AYKAQAQERLTSLYKENG
-618 KKSQHTAGNV
+618 HTAGNV
-628 NTQIRNQ
+628 NSQIRNQ
-635 RIVDDTNH
+635 RIADDTANN

>member
-17 AIIYLL
+17 SIIYLL

-109 LNNVAITSVKEM
+109 LNNVAITSVKQM
-121 SNFAPSDAG
+121 SNFAPSDAD
-130 INNSRNAKISDILVE
+130 INNSRTARISDILVE

-157 GSLDQQ
+157 GSIDQQ

-178 EQAEAEKKK
+178 EQAEADKKK
-187 SQPGDAT
+187 SQPGDAI
-194 WNGANQVITKNNELI
+194 WNGANQTITKNNELI
-209 KEAKATKKEL
+209 KEAKATRKEL
-219 QKKKNGVDIYDSN
+219 QKKKNGVDIYNSS

-378 TVGQAWS
+378 TVGQAWN

-391 KMGLGAGSFATG
+391 RMGLSAGSFATG
-403 AMLGSVGTV
+403 AMLGSAGTV
-412 ASMVGGG
+412 ASMAGGG
-419 IAGFSSTQ
+419 IAGFRSTQ
-427 GAGSRALA
+427 GAGARTLA
-435 TASGVASGMSR
+435 TASGIASGMAR
-446 SASAVSAGMRGRRS
+446 SARDISDGMRGRKS

-468 ISSGARALGQS
+468 MSSGARTLGQS
-479 VVGAGVSSAERK
+479 IVGTGVSSAERK
-491 AGIASTD
+491 AGIAGT
-498 AGVSSAERKAGI
+498 G
-510 ASTDAGV
+510 AGV
-517 QASSQSSSTAG
+517 QSASQSSSTAG
-528 ADISASVGGG
+528 ADAPAAGGG
-538 FSGMYSGDDELSD
+538 GGYSSSYSGDGEPSD

-558 SAGMDTSGMSRV
+558 SVGMDTNGMSRE
-570 EYDANSQAFG
+570 EYEASSQAYSA
-580 IEQGYAPAEEQ
+580 EQNLAPAEEQ
-591 VRNENSNP
+591 VRHEDINP

-618 KKSQHTAGNV
+618 KRSQHTVGNM
-628 NTQIRNQ
+628 NSQIRNQ
-635 RIVDDTNH
+635 RIVDDTADH

>member
-12 RSILW
+12 RTILW

-109 LNNVAITSVKEM
+109 LNNVAITSVKQM
-121 SNFAPSDAG
+121 SNFAPSDAD
-130 INNSRNAKISDILVE
+130 INNSRNAKISNILVE

-178 EQAEAEKKK
+178 EQAKAEKKK
-187 SQPGDAT
+187 SQPGDAA
-194 WNGANQVITKNNELI
+194 WNGANQTITKNRELI
-209 KEAKATKKEL
+209 KEAEANKKQLSE
-219 QKKKNGVDIYDSN
+219 KKKGLNIYDSN

-251 TSLFFMIGVA
+251 TSLFFMIGIA

-333 SNIIQSAL
+333 SNIIHSAL

-378 TVGQAWS
+378 TVGQAWN

-391 KMGLGAGSFATG
+391 RMGLSAGSFATG

-427 GAGSRALA
+427 GAGARTLA
-435 TASGVASGMSR
+435 TASGIASGVAR
-446 SASAVSAGMRGRRS
+446 SASAVSTGMKGRRS

-468 ISSGARALGQS
+468 ISEGSRALGQS
-479 VVGAGVSSAERK
+479 IVGAGVSSAERR
-491 AGIASTD
+491 AGIAGTGS
-498 AGVSSAERKAGI
+498 GIQSA
-510 ASTDAGV
+510 
-517 QASSQSSSTAG
+517 SQSSSSAG
-528 ADISASVGGG
+528 ADIPAGGG
-538 FSGMYSGDDELSD
+538 GSYSSSYSGDGELSD
-551 VQIAEAE
+551 TQIAEAE
-558 SAGMDTSGMSRV
+558 SAGMDTSGMNRE
-570 EYDANSQAFG
+570 EYDAGSQAFG
-580 IEQGYAPAEEQ
+580 IEQSCVPAEEQ
-591 VRNENSNP
+591 IRNEDINP

-618 KKSQHTAGNV
+618 KRSQHTAGNV

-635 RIVDDTNH
+635 RIVDDAVNN
-643 RKER
+643 RKEK